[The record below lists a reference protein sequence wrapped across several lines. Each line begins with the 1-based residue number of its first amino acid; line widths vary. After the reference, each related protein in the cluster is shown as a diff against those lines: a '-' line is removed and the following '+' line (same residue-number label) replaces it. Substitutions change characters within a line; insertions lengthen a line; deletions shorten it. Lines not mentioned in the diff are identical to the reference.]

1 MLTLCVGGEETS
13 LLLVREIPGAMDER
27 IGRASQNAMAA
38 IAAAIAQNVPVEVIR
53 TALCSF
59 STA

>member
-1 MLTLCVGGEETS
+1 MGGEETS

-38 IAAAIAQNVPVEVIR
+38 IAAAIAQNVPVEFMR